1 MTWRQRSAC
10 RLAVCMAAL
19 RILAIR
25 ILAVRILAVC
35 MVAGA
40 LIWPALT
47 RGAQWRYLIAG
58 RVEDPHGLRPA
69 NVMVTVGFD
78 RDGVGYGVPMAVAA
92 DGSFVT
98 HALSPGTY
106 VLTVIRNPYS
116 TTERSMPV
124 GLTIAR
130 LENADVTDVIVTI
143 QPDTALEGRFSMEPG
158 TPRPSSIA
166 VSSCLAAKG
175 VRLAGCLA
183 ADGRAD
189 GTFVIRNAYGPRVL
203 HVAVNGG
210 DGRHYAEPRVL
221 LDGADITRQPT
232 DFSTKT
238 AATLEIVLSRAAV
251 SAP

>member
-1 MTWRQRSAC
+1 MTCRQRSVC
-10 RLAVCMAAL
+10 LLAVCME
-19 RILAIR
+19 AIR
-25 ILAVRILAVC
+25 TVTVRIMAVC
-35 MVAGA
+35 LVAGA
-40 LIWPALT
+40 LMWPALALA
-47 RGAQWRYLIAG
+47 AQWRYLIAG
-58 RVEDPHGLRPA
+58 RVQDPHGLRPE

-116 TTERSMPV
+116 ATERSMPV

-130 LENADVTDVIVTI
+130 LENADVTGVTVTI
-143 QPDTALEGRFSMEPG
+143 QPDSALEGRFRMEPG

-166 VSSCLAAKG
+166 VSSCLAAEG

-183 ADGRAD
+183 ADSRAD
-189 GTFVIRNAYGPRVL
+189 GAFVIRNAYGPRLL
-203 HVAVNGG
+203 HVAVSGG
-210 DGRHYAEPRVL
+210 ARRRYAEPRVL
-221 LDGADITRQPT
+221 LDGTDITRQPT